1 MSPRT
6 QSHVKKR
13 TKTSPKTKAT
23 AARRTKP
30 EPERVPTEQLANH
43 HSRYFDIR
51 ESTIQ
56 GRGAFANRKIRKGT
70 RLVEYAGERI
80 SNDEAD
86 ERYDESRMRR
96 HHTFLFTL
104 TPRTV
109 VDGAV
114 NGNEAIYINHSCDP
128 NCEAVIEDGRIWIE
142 AVRTIQEGEELA
154 YDYQY
159 ERTGENDEELERF
172 YKCNCGAPNC
182 RGSIMK
188 PAAPPRPKR
197 VTQDRTRDK
206 AQGKTRRNKAGNK
219 RVKR

>member
-1 MSPRT
+1 MSTRT
-6 QSHVKKR
+6 RKR
-13 TKTSPKTKAT
+13 TKTTSKS
-23 AARRTKP
+23 AARKGAKRTKP
-30 EPERVPTEQLANH
+30 EPVRVPTEQLANF
-43 HSRYFDIR
+43 HSRYFEIR
-51 ESTIQ
+51 ESPIQ
-56 GRGAFANRKIRKGT
+56 GRGAFASQKIRKGT
-70 RLVEYAGERI
+70 RIIEYTGERI

-86 ERYDESRMRR
+86 ARYDESQMRR

-114 NGNEAIYINHSCDP
+114 NGNESIYINHSCDP

-159 ERTGENDEELERF
+159 ENTGDDEQERF

-188 PAAPPRPKR
+188 PAAPPRSKTKR
-197 VTQDRTRDK
+197 
-206 AQGKTRRNKAGNK
+206 QGTTRRNKAGNK

>member
-1 MSPRT
+1 MTTRSRKRPTGR
-6 QSHVKKR
+6 SKKAE
-13 TKTSPKTKAT
+13 TAT
-23 AARRTKP
+23 GRRRRP
-30 EPERVPTEQLANH
+30 EPARVPTEQLANV

-51 ESTIQ
+51 ESDIQ
-56 GRGAFANRKIRKGT
+56 GRGAFATRKIRKGT
-70 RLVEYAGERI
+70 RLIEYTGERI

-86 ERYDESRMRR
+86 ARYDESRMRR

-109 VDGAV
+109 IDGAV
-114 NGNEAIYINHSCDP
+114 NGNESIYINHSCDP

-142 AVRTIQEGEELA
+142 ALRTIQDGEELA

-159 ERTGENDEELERF
+159 ERTGENDEDLERF
-172 YKCNCGAPNC
+172 YKCNCGAAAC

-197 VTQDRTRDK
+197 T
-206 AQGKTRRNKAGNK
+206 TRRNHAGSQ
-219 RVKR
+219 RVRR